1 MKSMSEAIQ
10 NVSWEHVNR
19 NYKPLTMKMKLMLIQ
34 VLDRCQGSPIIICI
48 IYESVARRLG
58 VKCDT
63 LSLPEHFLLRWKESY
78 TCEKSS
84 LDSVPYF
91 YIDVFNQGKFLNL
104 RSCPRFST
112 GSQCPMQKKS
122 KPAATTLEVVER
134 LANNLEVACRQRTL
148 NRNARL
154 RNALELI
161 HLVNP
166 RDIHCLLKLARLY
179 MLSNMDIKHLMI
191 CLTSLYNELSL
202 DDRNRLRPNMQV
214 FQTYTDSRANEDN
227 NPPPTQ
233 KAGAYVN
240 PAKTQAQLCRY
251 RYREQNIYKT
261 Q

>member
-1 MKSMSEAIQ
+1 MAILSE
-10 NVSWEHVNR
+10 
-19 NYKPLTMKMKLMLIQ
+19 
-34 VLDRCQGSPIIICI
+34 
-48 IYESVARRLG
+48 
-58 VKCDT
+58 
-63 LSLPEHFLLRWKESY
+63 LPK
-78 TCEKSS
+78 CEKNS

-91 YIDVFNQGKFLNL
+91 YIDVFNRGKFLNL

-179 MLSNMDIKHLMI
+179 MLSNMDIKDLMI
-191 CLTSLYNELSL
+191 CLTALYNPLYPAALFPSTGAGEKLAIVSNSNEPDLASL
-202 DDRNRLRPNMQV
+202 EVPKDG
-214 FQTYTDSRANEDN
+214 SSA
-227 NPPPTQ
+227 
-233 KAGAYVN
+233 
-240 PAKTQAQLCRY
+240 QAQM
-251 RYREQNIYKT
+251 REHENFPPAT
-261 Q
+261 